1 MCRLRRVGD
10 CRCLAQGE
18 TGILVH
24 EKGLFSGK
32 DPFPSCEPGPGLS
45 IEESDEAVVV
55 KGRNFSIPFSRST
68 GLIENAVSNGR
79 VAIESGPYLDADIEL
94 DHLSGAETRKAAE
107 KFIVSGEAWR
117 KDTLSVSLTD
127 GKAEVFLSGSYGET
141 DLDILMTV
149 SPDGRIDISYNAA
162 GVPDGYVKQTGLY
175 FILPDAYSFL
185 SWHRKGYWSYYPAGS
200 FAGNRETVPL
210 YNRNLVRY
218 GECPDQPW
226 SMDTHNYYY
235 WADAG
240 ADSEKPLTQT
250 AKGLKENIY
259 YYTLSAKG
267 KNAGKPV
274 LSIVS
279 PEAELACRIGRQPE
293 GHLVLHVSDK
303 WDYPEI
309 AWGNYSKKLQAAP
322 VSGNLTLCLNKN

>member
-1 MCRLRRVGD
+1 M
-10 CRCLAQGE
+10 
-18 TGILVH
+18 
-24 EKGLFSGK
+24 
-32 DPFPSCEPGPGLS
+32 
-45 IEESDEAVVV
+45 
-55 KGRNFSIPFSRST
+55 
-68 GLIENAVSNGR
+68 
-79 VAIESGPYLDADIEL
+79 
-94 DHLSGAETRKAAE
+94 
-107 KFIVSGEAWR
+107 
-117 KDTLSVSLTD
+117 SVSLAD

-226 SMDTHNYYY
+226 PMDTHNYYY

-250 AKGLKENIY
+250 AKGLKEN
-259 YYTLSAKG
+259 SFG
-267 KNAGKPV
+267 KREKCREAG
-274 LSIVS
+274 
-279 PEAELACRIGRQPE
+279 
-293 GHLVLHVSDK
+293 LV
-303 WDYPEI
+303 
-309 AWGNYSKKLQAAP
+309 YSFA
-322 VSGNLTLCLNKN
+322 